1 MSVVAKTLAV
11 LRPQSAAVE
20 IGPIGIDFALEC
32 VHLVQLESTANGSIQ
47 VRAKAS
53 VPFETPRRELLTRP
67 HQFRSLLRRA
77 LDIDRFYRR
86 KAVLAMPAGMFRTV
100 SVNYQFS
107 GAKEKEAGAILQ
119 VMKDRLDGDLSR
131 YVLDYM
137 PVKNRSKSGE
147 RLAIVAVSERQPVID
162 FLELARKAKL
172 DVQALEI
179 GPVAISRLVGAMS
192 TAQGASNALVINAGR
207 RASYLTLISGSNLL
221 FDQEIGLGEDN
232 LIQQVAETLDISVDM
247 ARDMVMR
254 TGVHPD
260 ADGEATMSEED
271 NGLMLTMSEILKPQ
285 FLKIV
290 EEVKR
295 AFLYAA
301 AETRGGAV
309 AKVYLLGGIAR
320 WRGADR
326 LLSSLADVDV
336 QTIPDPLA
344 LFPAGDSRESGAGID
359 TASEVAVATGL
370 ALRGMDCG

>member
-1 MSVVAKTLAV
+1 MSVLAKSMAV
-11 LRPQSAAVE
+11 LRPNSKTKR
-20 IGPIGIDFALEC
+20 IGPIGVDFALEC
-32 VHLVQLESTANGSIQ
+32 AHLVQLESVSGGSLQ

-53 VPFETPRRELLTRP
+53 MPFDSPRRELLTRP
-67 HQFRSLLRRA
+67 HEFRSLLRRV
-77 LDIDRFYRR
+77 LESDRFYGR
-86 KAVLAMPAGMFRTV
+86 KAVLAMPAGMFRTI
-100 SVNYQFS
+100 SVNYQY
-107 GAKEKEAGAILQ
+107 AGAEENEGAAVLQ
-119 VMKDRLDGDLSR
+119 VMKSRLDGDLSQ

-137 PVKNRSKSGE
+137 PVKNRSKGGE

-192 TAQGASNALVINAGR
+192 KAQGSSNALVINSGR

-232 LIQQVAETLDISVDM
+232 LIQQVAETLDISVNM
-247 ARDMVMR
+247 ARDMILR

-260 ADGEATMSEED
+260 DGGDSTMSEED
-271 NGLMLTMSEILKPQ
+271 HGLMMTMSEILKPQ
-285 FLKIV
+285 FLKLV

-309 AKVYLLGGIAR
+309 TKVYLLGGIAR

-344 LFPAGDSRESGAGID
+344 LFPAGDKPVGED
-359 TASEVAVATGL
+359 FASEVAVATGL
-370 ALRGMDCG
+370 ALRGMDSG

>member
-1 MSVVAKTLAV
+1 MSVVARTLSA
-11 LRPQSAAVE
+11 LRAQSAAVQ
-20 IGPIGIDFALEC
+20 IGPIGVDLALEC
-32 VHLVQLESTANGSIQ
+32 VHLVQLESVAGGSTQ
-47 VRAKAS
+47 VRARAS
-53 VPFETPRRELLTRP
+53 IPFEAPRRELLTSP

-77 LDIDRFYRR
+77 LDSDRFYGR

-100 SVNYQFS
+100 SVNYQFA
-107 GAKEKEAGAILQ
+107 GAKEKEADAVLQ
-119 VMKDRLDGDLSR
+119 VMKDRLDGDLSQ

-137 PVKNRSKSGE
+137 PVTNQSKSGE
-147 RLAIVAVSERQPVID
+147 RLAIVAVSDRQPVID

-172 DVQALEI
+172 DVHALEI

-192 TAQGASNALVINAGR
+192 TAQGASNALVINSGR
-207 RASYLTLISGSNLL
+207 SASYLTLISGSNLL

-232 LIQQVAETLDISVDM
+232 LIKQVAETLDISVNM
-247 ARDMVMR
+247 ARDMVLR
-254 TGVHPD
+254 TGVHPG
-260 ADGEATMSEED
+260 AEGEATMSEED
-271 NGLMLTMSEILKPQ
+271 NGLMMTMSEILKPQ
-285 FLKIV
+285 FLKLV

-309 AKVYLLGGIAR
+309 SKVYLLGGIAR

-326 LLSSLADVDV
+326 LLSNLADVDV

-344 LFPAGDSRESGAGID
+344 LFPAENGRDAEAPRSS
-359 TASEVAVATGL
+359 ASEVAVATGL